1 MYVHMC
7 HTTHSV
13 YISIEKSEG
22 CCEECVFA
30 VQGYSVYVYILCR
43 IEHVLYA
50 VHECRTWE
58 EGGELGFGGRMA
70 VHSIGMYAMLV
81 CTLCMCGCP

>member
-30 VQGYSVYVYILCR
+30 VQGYSVYVFCVTLSMRYMQCMSVGLGR
-43 IEHVLYA
+43 K
-50 VHECRTWE
+50 E
-58 EGGELGFGGRMA
+58 E
-70 VHSIGMYAMLV
+70 S
-81 CTLCMCGCP
+81 